1 MVMKKLIIVFI
12 SLLLTSCQTSSN
24 KSCTPISKEDLSIK
38 IYGRSLQEVTRE
50 IGMEPTFKP
59 GTDRGSLS
67 RHNYHTMTVNGQ
79 GYYIENPKL
88 SFKEYKDN
96 VNKIKHTNR
105 GIEYCNYLLFY
116 Y

>member
-1 MVMKKLIIVFI
+1 MKKLIIVFI

-50 IGMEPTFKP
+50 IGIEPTFKR
-59 GTDRGSLS
+59 GTNYGDISGHS
-67 RHNYHTMTVNGQ
+67 YHTFSGAGVGF
-79 GYYIENPKL
+79 YYENPNL

-96 VNKIKHTNR
+96 VNRIKHTNR
-105 GIEYCNYLLFY
+105 GIEFCNYLLFY
-116 Y
+116 